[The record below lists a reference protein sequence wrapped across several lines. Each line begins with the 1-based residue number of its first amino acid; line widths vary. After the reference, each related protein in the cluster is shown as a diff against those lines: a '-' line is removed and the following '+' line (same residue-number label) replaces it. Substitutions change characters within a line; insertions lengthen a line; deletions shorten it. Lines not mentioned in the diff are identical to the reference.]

1 MTSSSCW
8 VSREWIYCNLKLD
21 VSVLDELKTK
31 LLTLNTV
38 LNDAEEKQIDN
49 VALKEWL
56 GELKGVVLDAEDLLD
71 EINTNA
77 LRCKVEGESNK
88 FSTKVRSLVFSRFK
102 KFYRS
107 MNSQLEAISRR
118 LEHFETDI
126 LGLQSV
132 TRRVSYKI
140 VTDSLVDSVVV
151 AREDDKEK
159 LLNMLLS
166 DDDSMS
172 NDIDVITILDMGDD
186 FDIPKVT
193 KKIVES
199 LTSKDCHITN
209 LDVLCV
215 ELKNSL
221 KDKKFLLVLD
231 DLWNEKYND
240 RHHLIAPLNSGK
252 NGSKIVVTT
261 RRQRVAQ
268 VTDTFPIYEL
278 KPLKDENCWRILA
291 RHAFGN
297 EGHDKY
303 SSLEEIGRKI
313 ARKCNGLPLA
323 AKTLGGLLRLNDDA
337 GKWNRLL
344 NSNLWAHDDVFPAS
358 QISYFHLPTHLKR
371 CFAYC
376 SIFPKQCLLDFG

>member
-1 MTSSSCW
+1 
-8 VSREWIYCNLKLD
+8 
-21 VSVLDELKTK
+21 VLDELKTK

-172 NDIDVITILDMGDD
+172 NDIDVITILDMGGLG
-186 FDIPKVT
+186 KT
-193 KKIVES
+193 TLAQS
-199 LTSKDCHITN
+199 L
-209 LDVLCV
+209 
-215 ELKNSL
+215 
-221 KDKKFLLVLD
+221 
-231 DLWNEKYND
+231 YND
-240 RHHLIAPLNSGK
+240 GEVQNHFDLTA
-252 NGSKIVVTT
+252 
-261 RRQRVAQ
+261 
-268 VTDTFPIYEL
+268 
-278 KPLKDENCWRILA
+278 
-291 RHAFGN
+291 
-297 EGHDKY
+297 
-303 SSLEEIGRKI
+303 
-313 ARKCNGLPLA
+313 
-323 AKTLGGLLRLNDDA
+323 
-337 GKWNRLL
+337 
-344 NSNLWAHDDVFPAS
+344 
-358 QISYFHLPTHLKR
+358 
-371 CFAYC
+371 
-376 SIFPKQCLLDFG
+376 